1 MDRPKRPPPVPKFE
15 DRTNKTELEA
25 KLNSFMSSISQTQNE
40 SSAQSA
46 KTEPVQPPKAE
57 IKAEPA
63 VKVEETKKKATL
75 ASINSKLNSMLS
87 AKKININAIAVETE
101 KERQEK

>member
-1 MDRPKRPPPVPKFE
+1 MRCSRWLPSALSGTEIIYNDLHTFLLKMDRPKRPPPVPKFE

-25 KLNSFMSSISQTQNE
+25 KLNSFMSSINQTQNE

-57 IKAEPA
+57 NKAEPT
-63 VKVEETKKKATL
+63 VKVE
-75 ASINSKLNSMLS
+75 
-87 AKKININAIAVETE
+87 
-101 KERQEK
+101 